1 MAGPGAWFAEGG
13 PFMVPILLLDL
24 AVVLGLLLAWIVALY
39 GRIRG
44 RSGFVIR
51 ALPALTLLGAM
62 LPVVLGTVA
71 YLQGRSQVLDAVRQ
85 APSGLRSELLQAGLE
100 AALIPLHFGGVS
112 TVLLGGL
119 AVLAVAIAPWVKRH

>member
-62 LPVVLGTVA
+62 LPVGLGTVA

-85 APSGLRSELLQAGLE
+85 GD
-100 AALIPLHFGGVS
+100 
-112 TVLLGGL
+112 
-119 AVLAVAIAPWVKRH
+119 AVESIRVTRK